1 MRLFKKIVIWFVALL
16 LALLLL
22 AWWFPNP
29 KQATQFEHLPW
40 QIDVVSPQST
50 AVLGLVLGQTRLQD
64 LTQHLPVPDIR
75 LFVNPDGQRKV
86 EAFYPNSRIP
96 PFEANIVLVPEMDA
110 AQLDALWAERTSERP
125 MPSGARRYG
134 LSDDALRSMGPA
146 VVVEMSYVPRA
157 RWDADLIQARFGEPA
172 GRLRL
177 GDEQDWWLYPDKGLA
192 LMLPIGRGRVL
203 MHYTTQERW
212 PVVMGRLEQE
222 GLRLLGLDREG

>member
-1 MRLFKKIVIWFVALL
+1 MRLFLKIVGWVVAVVLGV
-16 LALLLL
+16 LLL

-29 KQATQFEHLPW
+29 KQSTQFGHLPW

-64 LTQHLPVPDIR
+64 LTQYLPVPDIR
-75 LFVNPDGQRKV
+75 LFVSPDGQRSV
-86 EAFYPNSRIP
+86 EAFYPNARIP
-96 PFEANIVLVPEMDA
+96 PFEANVVLIPELDT
-110 AQLDALWAERTSERP
+110 AQLEALWTERTSERP

-134 LSDDALRSMGPA
+134 LSDDALRSMGSV

-157 RWDADLIQARFGEPA
+157 RWDTDLIHARFGEPES
-172 GRLRL
+172 RLRL

-192 LMLPIGRGRVL
+192 LMQPIGRGRVL

-212 PVVMGRLEQE
+212 PAVIERLEQE
-222 GLRLLGLDREG
+222 GLRLLGGDRNE